1 MANIT
6 SVFEFFERIKMKR
19 EKIIKLV
26 LSAMLLGA
34 GIVLPLLTSQIKEIG
49 DSLLPM
55 HFVVFLCGLLCGG
68 AYGGAVGFILP
79 LLRSFIFSMPP
90 LYPNAVWM
98 ALELTT
104 YGFISGFLYSKSN
117 KQNLKTIYA
126 SLITAMLAGRVVWG
140 VSKAILLCI
149 GGKAF
154 SFAMFIAGGFVDAV
168 PGIII
173 QLILIPQII
182 NIITNVNKKTNKK

>member
-1 MANIT
+1 
-6 SVFEFFERIKMKR
+6 MKR

-26 LSAMLLGA
+26 LSAMLLGV

-79 LLRSFIFSMPP
+79 LLRSLIFSMPP

-98 ALELTT
+98 ALELAT
-104 YGFISGFLYSKSN
+104 YGFVSGFLYSKSN
-117 KQNLKTIYA
+117 KQNLKTIYV
-126 SLITAMLAGRVVWG
+126 SLITAMLAGRIVWG
-140 VSKAILLCI
+140 TSKAILLFI

-182 NIITNVNKKTNKK
+182 NIITNVNKKQTKNDLRPLVMR

>member
-1 MANIT
+1 
-6 SVFEFFERIKMKR
+6 MKR
-19 EKIIKLV
+19 EKIKKLV
-26 LSAMLLGA
+26 LSAMFLGA

-55 HFVVFLCGLLCGG
+55 HFITLLCGLLCGG

-79 LLRSFIFSMPP
+79 FLRSFIFSMPP
-90 LYPNAVWM
+90 LYPNAIWM

-104 YGFISGFLYSKSN
+104 YGFVSGFLYSKS
-117 KQNLKTIYA
+117 KQQNFKTAYI

-140 VSKAILLCI
+140 ISKAILLGI

-154 SFAMFIAGGFVDAV
+154 SFAMFIVGGFVDAV
-168 PGIII
+168 PGIVI

-182 NIITNVNKKTNKK
+182 NIVEKINRKKKL